1 MTYTTFMAALLDADV
16 FGSDELPGWSHPVV
30 AAPGVAADGAGMTG
44 VGLDFFASDDLPGWS
59 HPSFTVAA

>member
-30 AAPGVAADGAGMTG
+30 AASQVAPVG

-59 HPSFTVAA
+59 RPSFTVAA

>member
-1 MTYTTFMAALLDADV
+1 MTYTTFMAALLHADV

-30 AAPGVAADGAGMTG
+30 AAAEVAPVGAGMVG

-59 HPSFTVAA
+59 RPSFTVAA